1 MKSQTSDTS
10 SVSEHEADDKQ
21 VHDFDPNNSLAKTKS
36 QCSSTQILPST
47 PLNELSETNLR
58 MFDHRRLDLTKLVGR
73 MLP

>member
-1 MKSQTSDTS
+1 MKSQKSIS
-10 SVSEHEADDKQ
+10 SVSEHEADDKP

-58 MFDHRRLDLTKLVGR
+58 LLDHRRLDFT
-73 MLP
+73 